1 MLFAWQASFLLHRH
15 VRIDM
20 QLYNIMIEYALWNET
35 SVSYSNHERYFLQQ
49 SSTYRMQ
56 LKERICLTDAT
67 CDELIIK
74 ITLAHLDGS
83 DVPKFISGQY
93 VRMGLPGLKEP
104 IPAYFAVASSPFD
117 HQGFEF
123 VIKCVAG
130 MSEILASLEL
140 GAELEVEGPMGK
152 GFDLQPFQGHDV
164 ILMGVGTGIAPLR
177 SVWRTLIQ
185 HRDSY
190 GKISIYAGFLTAY
203 HRLLT
208 DEMDELSEY
217 DIDVSVS
224 LTTGHEDWNG
234 AVGYVQHALEDDAPS
249 SENTVVCLAGMS
261 VMVDACTQTLH
272 NLGFNDEHIL
282 LNF

>member
-1 MLFAWQASFLLHRH
+1 MG
-15 VRIDM
+15 M
-20 QLYNIMIEYALWNET
+20 QLFIIVIECASKSEAVIL
-35 SVSYSNHERYFLQQ
+35 YSHDERCDLQQ
-49 SSTYRMQ
+49 YPTYRMQ
-56 LKERICLTDAT
+56 LKERMCLTDSA

-74 ITLAHLDGS
+74 IKVTHLDAAPVS
-83 DVPKFISGQY
+83 PFVSGQY

-104 IPAYFAVASSPFD
+104 APAYFAVASSPFD
-117 HQGFEF
+117 TDGYEF
-123 VIKCVAG
+123 VVKCVDG
-130 MSEILASLEL
+130 MSAKLANMPLNTPLEI
-140 GAELEVEGPMGK
+140 EGPMGK
-152 GFDLQPFQGHDV
+152 GFDLAPFRGHDI

-185 HRDSY
+185 HRDDY

-208 DEMDELSEY
+208 DEMEQLSDY

-224 LTTGHEDWNG
+224 LTTGHEDWDG
-234 AVGYVQHALEDDAPS
+234 AVGYVQQALENDAPS
-249 SENTVVCLAGMS
+249 GENTVVCLAGMS